1 MRRRDFTTLLGG
13 TTVAWPL
20 AARAQK
26 AAMPVIGFLHSA
38 SPGDAL
44 RTRLAAFRQGLA
56 EGGYIEG
63 QNVTIE
69 YRWAEGEF
77 DRLPELAADLIRR
90 QVNVIAVPGSDPG
103 AVAAKAATKTIPIVF
118 GVADDPVSMGLVAN
132 LARPGGNATG
142 INFLAA
148 EVITKRVGLLREL
161 VPDATR
167 FGVLVNPLDPRRA
180 ADVSAEVQSAL
191 GSAAH
196 SMRVLKAATSDEI
209 DVALATF
216 AGERIDALF
225 VGPDQFLG
233 TRRVQF
239 AIMAA
244 RYRMPATYALR
255 DYVEAGG
262 LMSYGT
268 NISDMYRQ
276 VAGYAAKILKG
287 AKPFELPVV
296 QSTTFEFVI
305 SRQAAKALDLT
316 VPDKLLARADEV
328 IE

>member
-1 MRRRDFTTLLGG
+1 MRRRKFIKLMGAAA
-13 TTVAWPL
+13 AWPL
-20 AARAQK
+20 AASAQQP
-26 AAMPVIGFLHSA
+26 AVPVIGFLHSA

-69 YRWAEGEF
+69 YRWAEGQL

-90 QVNVIAVPGSDPG
+90 QVNVIAVPGSDLG

-148 EVITKRVGLLREL
+148 EVITKRVGLLSEL

-167 FGVLVNPLDPRRA
+167 FGVLVNALDSRRA
-180 ADVSAEVQSAL
+180 ADVIAEVQSAL
-191 GSAAH
+191 SSAAH

-209 DVALATF
+209 DMALATF
-216 AGERIDALF
+216 AGEGIDALF
-225 VGPDQFLG
+225 VGPDQFFG
-233 TRRVQF
+233 SRRVQF

-244 RYRMPATYALR
+244 RYRMPASYALR

-296 QSTTFEFVI
+296 QSTTFELVI
-305 SRQAAKALDLT
+305 SRQAAKALDLA